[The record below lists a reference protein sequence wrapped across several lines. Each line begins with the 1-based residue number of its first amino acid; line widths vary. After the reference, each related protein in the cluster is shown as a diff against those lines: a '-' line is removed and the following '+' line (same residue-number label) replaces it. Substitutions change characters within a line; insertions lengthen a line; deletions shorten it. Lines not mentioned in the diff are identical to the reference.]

1 MLSPG
6 SFPCKYKICKSE
18 MLMHLK
24 HIQIILQSGDND
36 FFSKPIVFYRMVR
49 KIVSILSISF
59 LHLSVIVYLA

>member
-1 MLSPG
+1 
-6 SFPCKYKICKSE
+6 